1 MGEAYIE
8 QVSLLWVGQKI
19 MKQAD
24 EACAW
29 APANQD
35 TEKILETV
43 STIFQLKQAR
53 NYFNFR
59 IYVIF
64 VSFQILKLY
73 FEFHVDEGEWAP

>member
-1 MGEAYIE
+1 MGEAYID

-53 NYFNFR
+53 N
-59 IYVIF
+59 
-64 VSFQILKLY
+64 
-73 FEFHVDEGEWAP
+73 